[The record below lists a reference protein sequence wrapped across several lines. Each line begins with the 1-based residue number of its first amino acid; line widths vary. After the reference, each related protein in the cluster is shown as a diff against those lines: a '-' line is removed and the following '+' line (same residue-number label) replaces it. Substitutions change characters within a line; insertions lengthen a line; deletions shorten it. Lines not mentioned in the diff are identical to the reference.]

1 MGGGVGLAPN
11 VTVCRVWGRGWDMLR
26 WGDRSNR
33 EIEGCAGAIAVIFW
47 MHSTAGHHTGD
58 DGVKRKTHGADPYG
72 SAPFFVD

>member
-1 MGGGVGLAPN
+1 
-11 VTVCRVWGRGWDMLR
+11 MLR